1 MRFGV
6 MSFCRAP
13 YDDLSARI
21 LSAEALGFDSAWV
34 DDDLNLPRYADFEP
48 WSLLAALA
56 RDTTRIRLG
65 TLVTVVT
72 FRHPSFLA
80 SQIVTADHV
89 SYGRVTVGIGSGGP
103 PNTYRAYG
111 YEEWSPR
118 ERMERLE
125 EQVRI
130 LDSLLRGD
138 TVGSDGPHYPVAGA
152 QVSRPLQ
159 QPRPPIVVAAHGD
172 RGMRL
177 AARYADGWNSLGG
190 QPYPH
195 AEDPARRVS
204 LDDAVAETRRRSERL
219 DAACR
224 DIGRN
229 PDELERSVLAYRPV
243 PDPLSSIDAFDEYV
257 GRYREIGIDEIV
269 FYWPTLD
276 QLFGGM
282 PFTAADQQRFE
293 RVVSQRMPAYRPPA

>member
-6 MSFCRAP
+6 MNFGRAP
-13 YDDLSARI
+13 YDVLAERVR
-21 LSAEALGFDSAWV
+21 SAESLGFDSAWV
-34 DDDLNLPRYADFEP
+34 DDDLNLPVYADFEP

-56 RDTTRIRLG
+56 RDTARIRLG

-80 SQIVTADHV
+80 AQVVTVDHV
-89 SYGRVTVGIGSGGP
+89 SGGRSTLGIGAGGP
-103 PNTYRAYG
+103 PNRYDAYG
-111 YEEWSPR
+111 QHDWPPR
-118 ERMERLE
+118 ERMDRLE
-125 EQVRI
+125 EQVSI
-130 LDSLLRGD
+130 LDGLLRGE
-138 TVGSDGPHYPVAGA
+138 TVSSDGPFYPVAEA
-152 QVSRPLQ
+152 QVSRPVQ
-159 QPRPPIVVAAHGD
+159 QPRPPIVIAAHGD

-204 LDDAVAETRRRSERL
+204 LDEAVAVTRRRSERL

-224 DIGRN
+224 EIDRDPG
-229 PDELERSVLAYRPV
+229 EVGRSVLTYRPV
-243 PDPLSSIDAFDEYV
+243 PDPLSSGDAFDDYV
-257 GRYREIGIDEIV
+257 GRYAEIGIDEII

-276 QLFGGM
+276 HLFGGA
-282 PFTAADQQRFE
+282 PFTTADQDRFE
-293 RVVSQRMPAYRPPA
+293 RIVSDRMPAYRPAS